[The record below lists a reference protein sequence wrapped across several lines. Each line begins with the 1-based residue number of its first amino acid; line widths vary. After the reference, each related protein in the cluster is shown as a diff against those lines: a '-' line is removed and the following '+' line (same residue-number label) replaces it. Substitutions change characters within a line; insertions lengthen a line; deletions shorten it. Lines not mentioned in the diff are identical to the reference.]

1 MTGSYLNQ
9 PGALG
14 TGDRA
19 QSVEAPGSEP
29 PIFDARSAALYQLL
43 LASSGVSAADLASR
57 SGLPI
62 SDVRAALSRLARHDL
77 VRGDGG
83 RPRLYTA
90 NDPAVVLGPRIH
102 RLEADLER
110 ERHLLASS
118 KELYAAGRS
127 AHARNLLEI
136 IPNKID
142 IVDRF
147 LQSQVTVHNEVL
159 VFDCPPYILPPG
171 DPRQEASEN
180 ALLAR
185 GVSVRS
191 VYDKRCLDDPVAF
204 AYMAEFSRAGE
215 QIRLASNVP
224 IKLVIFDGS
233 TAILPLGPD
242 SGSDCAVIVRTST
255 VLTALADLFERVWA
269 EAVPFLL
276 PGDAAAAADG
286 APPGRANEAAGASL
300 APDFSFSDQ
309 LLSLL
314 AAGLGDAAIG
324 RLLRV
329 SERTV
334 GRHVRAL
341 MDELGALTRFQAG
354 VESVRRGRLGGR

>member
-1 MTGSYLNQ
+1 MTGTYLNQ
-9 PGALG
+9 PRTVRA
-14 TGDRA
+14 GDRA
-19 QSVEAPGSEP
+19 QGVAVPGSEP
-29 PIFDARSAALYQLL
+29 PLIDGRCTALYQLL
-43 LASSGVSAADLASR
+43 LASPGVSVVDLASR
-57 SGLPI
+57 SGLPR

-77 VRGDGG
+77 VRSDGG

-90 NDPAVVLGPRIH
+90 NDPAVVLGPRID

-110 ERHLLASS
+110 ERRLLASS

-136 IPNKID
+136 IPSKID

-147 LQSQVTVHNEVL
+147 LQSEATVRNEVL

-171 DPRQEASEN
+171 DPRQQASEN
-180 ALLAR
+180 GLLAR

-204 AYMAEFSRAGE
+204 AYMAAFSRAGE

-255 VLTALADLFERVWA
+255 VLTALIDLFERVWA
-269 EAVPFLL
+269 GAAPFLL
-276 PGDAAAAADG
+276 PGGSAAAAAG
-286 APPGRANEAAGASL
+286 APSGRANGAAGACP
-300 APDFSFSDQ
+300 APDFSSSDH

-334 GRHVRAL
+334 GRRVRAL

>member
-1 MTGSYLNQ
+1 MTGTYLNQ
-9 PGALG
+9 PGALVA
-14 TGDRA
+14 GDRA
-19 QSVEAPGSEP
+19 QSVDVPGSEP
-29 PIFDARSAALYQLL
+29 PLFDAGTGALYQLL
-43 LASSGVSAADLASR
+43 LASSEVSVADLASR

-62 SDVRAALSRLARHDL
+62 SDVRAALSRLARHGL
-77 VRGDGG
+77 VRSGGG
-83 RPRLYTA
+83 RPRLYAA

-136 IPNKID
+136 IPSKVD

-147 LQSQVTVHNEVL
+147 LQSEATVRNEVL

-215 QIRLASNVP
+215 QIRLAGNVP

-233 TAILPLGPD
+233 MAILPLGPD

-255 VLTALADLFERVWA
+255 VLTALTDLFERVWA

-276 PGDAAAAADG
+276 PGGAAAAADG
-286 APPGRANEAAGASL
+286 APSGRANGAAGASL
-300 APDFSFSDQ
+300 APDISFSDQ

-354 VESVRRGRLGGR
+354 VESVRRSRLGGQ